1 MAEANELV
9 VDPAEPGFEPGRAEL
24 GDGLLD
30 RTMNTCPQPV
40 YAAMRA
46 QGSVLRMDEHSVLV
60 TTHETVMEALRDPD
74 RFSSDMDAVDMGN
87 VRPLIPLQIDP
98 PDHLKFRK
106 LLDPLFAP
114 REVAK
119 LEGEVRRLTRELLD
133 EFADDGEVELNEAFA
148 VPLPCTIFLALLGLP
163 QTDLPRFL
171 RIKDDI
177 IRPPGMA
184 TREAN
189 AIRRRTAQE
198 IYEYFEPVIEAR
210 RDDPRDDLITRLVE
224 AEVDGHRL
232 STDDILDICF
242 LFLIAGLDTVTATL
256 TCAVAHLAEHP
267 EHRRALVDDPTLVP
281 AAVEE
286 LLRWETPVPGVAR
299 VCARDTEIDGVEIA
313 AGTRVTVMIGSAN
326 TDGEEFDH
334 ADEVDFRRSGNRHLA
349 FGGGIH
355 RCLGSHLA
363 RLELRVA
370 LEELHRRIPDYELAP
385 GTVLEYAEALRTV
398 ERLPLVWPVRSQER
412 RAGGEEPRRRY
423 PAPPEPGPERPG
435 PQGQERER

>member
-1 MAEANELV
+1 
-9 VDPAEPGFEPGRAEL
+9 
-24 GDGLLD
+24 
-30 RTMNTCPQPV
+30 MNSCPQPV

-46 QGSVLRMDEHSVLV
+46 QAPVIRLDDRSVLV
-60 TTHETVMEALRDPD
+60 TRHEQVMDALRDAE
-74 RFSSDMDAVDMGN
+74 RFSSDMDAVRLGN

-98 PDHLKFRK
+98 PDHVKFRK

-119 LEGEVRRLTRELLD
+119 LEPEVRRLTTDLID
-133 EFADDGEVELNEAFA
+133 AFVTDGRVELNDAFA
-148 VPLPCTIFLALLGLP
+148 VPLPCTVFLALLGLP
-163 QTDLPRFL
+163 SDDLPTFL

-184 TREAN
+184 GPEADR
-189 AIRRRTAQE
+189 IRRRTAEE
-198 IYEYFEPVIEAR
+198 IYAYFAPVISAR
-210 RDDPRDDLITRLVE
+210 RHGPRDDLVSRFVV

-232 STDDILDICF
+232 SDDDIVDICF

-256 TCAVAHLAEHP
+256 TCSVAYLAQHP
-267 EHRRALVDDPTLVP
+267 EQRERLVAAPSLIP

-299 VCARDTEIDGVEIA
+299 VCTRDTELAGEPIS
-313 AGTRVTVMIGSAN
+313 AGTRVTVLIGSAN
-326 TDGEEFDH
+326 TDGDEFSDADH
-334 ADEVDFRRSGNRHLA
+334 VDFAREGNRHLA

-370 LEELHRRIPDYELAP
+370 LEELHRRIPDYELEP
-385 GTVLEYAEALRTV
+385 GTELVYAEGLRSV
-398 ERLPLVWPVRSQER
+398 DHLPLRFT
-412 RAGGEEPRRRY
+412 
-423 PAPPEPGPERPG
+423 PGAC
-435 PQGQERER
+435 

>member
-1 MAEANELV
+1 MAEASIRPDE
-9 VDPAEPGFEPGRAEL
+9 REL

-30 RTMNTCPQPV
+30 RTMNSCPQPV
-40 YAAMRA
+40 YAAMREQA
-46 QGSVLRMDEHSVLV
+46 AVIPIDGSVLV
-60 TTHETVMEALRDPD
+60 TRHGEVMEALRDPD
-74 RFSSDMDAVDMGN
+74 RFSSDMDAVAMGN

-114 REVAK
+114 REVAR
-119 LEGEVRRLTRELLD
+119 LEDEVRRLTNELID
-133 EFADDGEVELNEAFA
+133 EFADAGEVELNEAFA

-163 QTDLPRFL
+163 QDDLPKFL

-184 TREAN
+184 TREAD

-198 IYEYFEPVIEAR
+198 IYDYFEPVIEAR
-210 RDDPRDDLITRLVE
+210 REEPRDDLITRLVQ
-224 AEVDGHRL
+224 AEVEGHRL
-232 STDDILDICF
+232 STEDILDICF

-256 TCAVAHLAEHP
+256 TCSVAYLAEHP
-267 EHRRALVDDPTLVP
+267 DHRRALVDDPSLIP
-281 AAVEE
+281 GAVEE

-299 VCARDTEIDGVEIA
+299 FCRHDTTLDGVDIP
-313 AGTRVTVMIGSAN
+313 AGTRVTVLIGSAN
-326 TDGEEFDH
+326 TDSAEFDD
-334 ADEVDFRRSGNRHLA
+334 ADTVDFRREGNRHLA

-370 LEELHRRIPDYELAP
+370 LEELHRRIPDYALSP
-385 GTVLEYAEALRTV
+385 GTELEYTEALRTV
-398 ERLPLVWPVRSQER
+398 EHLPLVW
-412 RAGGEEPRRRY
+412 
-423 PAPPEPGPERPG
+423 
-435 PQGQERER
+435 ERE

>member
-1 MAEANELV
+1 MADAV
-9 VDPAEPGFEPGRAEL
+9 PTGTL

-30 RTMNTCPQPV
+30 ANMNSCPQPV

-46 QGSVLRMDEHSVLV
+46 QAPVVRLDEQSVLLVRHPEVLA
-60 TTHETVMEALRDPD
+60 ALRDAEL
-74 RFSSDMDAVDMGN
+74 FSSDMDAVRLGN

-106 LLDPLFAP
+106 LLDPLFSP
-114 REVAK
+114 REVAR
-119 LEGEVRRLTRELLD
+119 LEPEVRRLTAELI
-133 EFADDGEVELNEAFA
+133 DGFVGDGRVELNAAFA
-148 VPLPCTIFLALLGLP
+148 VPLPCTVFLALLGLP
-163 QTDLPRFL
+163 SDDLPTFL

-184 TREAN
+184 GPEADR
-189 AIRRRTAQE
+189 IRRRTADE
-198 IYEYFEPVIEAR
+198 IYAYFDPVIEAR
-210 RDDPRDDLITRLVE
+210 RSEPRGDLISRLLV

-232 STDDILDICF
+232 TNEDILDICF

-256 TCAVAHLAEHP
+256 TCSVAYLAQHHD
-267 EHRRALVDDPTLVP
+267 HRDALVADPALVP

-299 VCARDTEIDGVEIA
+299 GCTRDIDLAGERIT
-313 AGTRVTVMIGSAN
+313 AGTRVTVLIGSAN
-326 TDGEEFDH
+326 TDDVEF
-334 ADEVDFRRSGNRHLA
+334 ADAERVDFARDRNRHLA

-385 GTVLEYAEALRTV
+385 GAELEYAEGLRSV
-398 ERLPLVWPVRSQER
+398 ERLPLLFT
-412 RAGGEEPRRRY
+412 
-423 PAPPEPGPERPG
+423 PGR
-435 PQGQERER
+435 PQGAPS

>member
-1 MAEANELV
+1 MAEATS
-9 VDPAEPGFEPGRAEL
+9 PTYQPSAFEPGDAEL

-30 RTMNTCPQPV
+30 RAMNACPQPV

-46 QGSVLRMDEHSVLV
+46 QGSVLRMEEHSVLV
-60 TTHETVMEALRDPD
+60 THHDEVMDTLRDPE
-74 RFSSDMDAVDMGN
+74 RFSSDMDAVQMGN

-114 REVAK
+114 REVAR
-119 LEGEVRRLTRELLD
+119 LEDEVRRLTNELID
-133 EFADDGEVELNEAFA
+133 EFVDDGRVELNEAFA

-163 QTDLPRFL
+163 QDDLPRFL
-171 RIKDDI
+171 RLKDDI
-177 IRPPGMA
+177 IRPAGLA

-189 AIRRRTAQE
+189 EVRRRTAQE
-198 IYEYFEPVIEAR
+198 IYDYFEPVIEAR
-210 RDDPRDDLITRLVE
+210 RSQPRDDLITRLVD
-224 AEVDGHRL
+224 ADVDGYRL
-232 STDDILDICF
+232 MNEDILDICF

-256 TCAVAHLAEHP
+256 TCSVAYLAEHP
-267 EHRRALVDDPTLVP
+267 EHRRELVDDPSLIP
-281 AAVEE
+281 AAIEE

-299 VCARDTEIDGVEIA
+299 VCRRDTEIDDVPVS

-326 TDGEEFDH
+326 TDGAEFE
-334 ADEVDFRRSGNRHLA
+334 AAETVDFHRDGNRHLA

-370 LEELHRRIPDYELAP
+370 LEELHRRIPDYELEP
-385 GTVLEYAEALRTV
+385 GTELQYAEALRTV
-398 ERLPLVWPVRSQER
+398 EHLPLVFGS
-412 RAGGEEPRRRY
+412 AGGEGR
-423 PAPPEPGPERPG
+423 
-435 PQGQERER
+435 

>member
-1 MAEANELV
+1 MQMAEA
-9 VDPAEPGFEPGRAEL
+9 FEPSDAEL

-40 YAAMRA
+40 YAAMREH
-46 QGSVLRMDEHSVLV
+46 GSVIRMDEHSVLV
-60 TTHETVMEALRDPD
+60 ARHGEVMETLRDPD
-74 RFSSDMDAVDMGN
+74 LFSSDMDAVEMGN

-98 PDHLKFRK
+98 PEHLKFRK

-114 REVAK
+114 REVAR
-119 LEGEVRRLTRELLD
+119 LEAEVRRLTNELID
-133 EFADDGEVELNEAFA
+133 EFADDGRVELNEAFA

-163 QTDLPRFL
+163 QRDLPRFL

-198 IYEYFEPVIEAR
+198 IYDYFEPVVEAR
-210 RDDPRDDLITRLVE
+210 RNEARDDLITRLVE
-224 AEVDGHRL
+224 AEVDGHSL
-232 STDDILDICF
+232 ANEDILDICF

-256 TCAVAHLAEHP
+256 TCSVAYLAQHP
-267 EHRRALVDDPTLVP
+267 DDRRALVDDPSLIP

-299 VCARDTEIDGVEIA
+299 VCKHDTEIGGVEVA

-326 TDGEEFDH
+326 TDGSEFDH
-334 ADEVDFRRSGNRHLA
+334 ADAVDFHREGNRHLA

-370 LEELHRRIPDYELAP
+370 LEELHRRIPDYELEP
-385 GTVLEYAEALRTV
+385 GTVLEYSEALRNV
-398 ERLPLVWPVRSQER
+398 EPLPLTWQV
-412 RAGGEEPRRRY
+412 AGGEDQRRRY
-423 PAPPEPGPERPG
+423 PAPPEPGQEPSLATATRGGDGRREAPG
-435 PQGQERER
+435 PKGRERE